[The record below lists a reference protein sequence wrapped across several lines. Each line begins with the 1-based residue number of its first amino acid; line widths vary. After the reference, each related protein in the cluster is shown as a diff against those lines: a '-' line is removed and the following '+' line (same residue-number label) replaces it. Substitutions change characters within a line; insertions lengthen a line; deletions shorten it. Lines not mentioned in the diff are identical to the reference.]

1 MKFAFY
7 IARRYLFAKK
17 SHNIIN
23 IISGISVAGITMG
36 TMALIIV
43 LSVFNGFENLVVTL
57 FNSFN
62 PDIRITA
69 VEGKTF
75 DASVF
80 PSDALKKIPGVAY
93 YTEVIEEN
101 ALLKYK
107 DKQFVITLKGVGAD
121 FDKTSNIREMITE
134 GEFALQTGKNDFAL
148 VGQGVAYSLGLALRD
163 YENPLTVYVP
173 RRNARASFDP
183 SEAFNSRDILPSGV
197 FSIQQ
202 DFDIKYV
209 IVPLRFCQELLEY
222 KTKISAVEIG
232 LEKGADQAVVQRGIE
247 KIAGDKF
254 SVKNRFQQEELLYK
268 IMKSE
273 KLAVFIILSFILFIA
288 TFNVIGS
295 LSMLILDK
303 KKDIAVLTSLG
314 ASESLIR
321 RIFLTEGLMIDL
333 LGGIIGL
340 IIGGIICWLQQT
352 FGFITIQ
359 SSNSFVMDAYP
370 VKMQITDFLL
380 VFGIVFIIGLA
391 ASWYPVKYISR
402 RYLGEKLG

>member
-69 VEGKTF
+69 NEGKTF
-75 DASVF
+75 DAAVF
-80 PSDALKKIPGVAY
+80 PSDQLKSIPGVAY

-107 DKQFVITLKGVGAD
+107 DKQFVIAIKGVSSD
-121 FDKTSNIREMITE
+121 FDKTSNIRQMMTE
-134 GEFALQTGKNDFAL
+134 GDYVLQTGSNDFAL

-183 SEAFNSRDILPSGV
+183 AEAFNSLTIQPAGV

-209 IVPLRFCQELLEY
+209 IVPLRFCRQLLDY
-222 KTKISAVEIG
+222 KTRISAVEIG
-232 LEKGADQAVVQRGIE
+232 IGKGEDQEKVQREIQ
-247 KIAGDKF
+247 KIAGDNF

-314 ASESLIR
+314 ADEKLIR
-321 RIFLTEGLMIDL
+321 RIFLIEGLLIDL
-333 LGGIIGL
+333 LGGVLGL
-340 IIGGIICWLQQT
+340 VLGGIICWLQQT
-352 FGFITIQ
+352 FSFITIQ
-359 SSNSFVMDAYP
+359 TSNSFVVDAYP
-370 VKMQITDFLL
+370 VKMEVMDFLL
-380 VFGIVFIIGLA
+380 VFGIVFIIGFA

-402 RYLGEKLG
+402 KYLGGKLA

>member
-36 TMALIIV
+36 TMALVIV

-62 PDIRITA
+62 PDIRIT
-69 VEGKTF
+69 VLQGKTF
-75 DASVF
+75 DSAIF
-80 PSDALKKIPGVAY
+80 PTEEIKKIPGVAY

-107 DKQFVITLKGVGAD
+107 DKQYVVAIKGVSSE
-121 FDKTSNIREMITE
+121 FDKTSNIREMMTE
-134 GEFALQTGKNDFAL
+134 GDYALQSGNNDFAL
-148 VGQGVAYSLGLALRD
+148 VGQGVAWSLGLALND

-173 RRNARASFDP
+173 RRNARQSLDP
-183 SEAFNSRDILPSGV
+183 SEAFNSLTIQPAGV

-209 IVPLRFCQELLEY
+209 IVPLRFCRQLLDY
-222 KTKISAVEIG
+222 KTQLSAVEVGI
-232 LEKGADQAVVQRGIE
+232 EKGADQKRVQAEIQRV
-247 KIAGDKF
+247 AGDAF
-254 SVKNRFQQEELLYK
+254 AVKNRFQQEELLYK

-314 ASESLIR
+314 ADERLIR
-321 RIFLTEGLMIDL
+321 RIFLIEGLLIDL
-333 LGGIIGL
+333 FGGILGL
-340 IIGGIICWLQQT
+340 ILGGIICWIQQT
-352 FGFITIQ
+352 FGIITIQ
-359 SSNSFVMDAYP
+359 TSNTFVMDAYP
-370 VKMQITDFLL
+370 VKMEAMDFLL
-380 VFGIVFIIGLA
+380 VFGIVFVIGLA

-402 RYLGEKLG
+402 RYLGEKLA